1 MPFNIV
7 NVECEGDMAVQVADG
22 CRSRAG
28 CTRTRRDDSGNGH
41 QAGEGVEVVGVPHG
55 DREEALDDSS
65 RLTGGN
71 FHILKDEAEPVV
83 LAWGVRPDGSLV
95 VALVEVGPG
104 RNSRDP
110 PEEGPD
116 SWASEAACCHSKSEW
131 EGVEEG
137 SVAGTLGAEASSS
150 EAAREEVSMIVPL
163 KSSFDVTSQ
172 SNLRLL
178 SCCYLMDLKQ
188 ALK

>member
-1 MPFNIV
+1 M
-7 NVECEGDMAVQVADG
+7 
-22 CRSRAG
+22 
-28 CTRTRRDDSGNGH
+28 TH
-41 QAGEGVEVVGVPHG
+41 Q
-55 DREEALDDSS
+55 
-65 RLTGGN
+65 TGGN

-104 RNSRDP
+104 RSSRGP

-150 EAAREEVSMIVPL
+150 ARSKL
-163 KSSFDVTSQ
+163 K
-172 SNLRLL
+172 RYM
-178 SCCYLMDLKQ
+178 YLVNQ
-188 ALK
+188 